1 MAKRKSKI
9 AESLKQLG
17 DIQVN
22 EWDFAGL
29 LNTNIDELAISRSL
43 RRLGQIQV
51 MEWDLRTVIPTAKK
65 TANIDVDVAGYF
77 RRVASYRV
85 MEWDF
90 GNPSETGAAAK
101 SSAEIQAILDRLKN
115 FLQYVATNLINEPS
129 HAQIKVSQISPNV
142 LRLKLL
148 LMKRDVSMLIG
159 KDGLTAKAIRNIVKS
174 AGRIH
179 GMEVLLQIH
188 SHEEETVMLAKERAK
203 TPVR

>member
-90 GNPSETGAAAK
+90 GKPSETGAAAK